1 LASPI
6 QVLLVEDSPG
16 AAQLTLEA
24 LRDALVP
31 NRIHV
36 VTDGEAALKFIHQEP
51 PYSDAP
57 RPNLILLDL
66 NLPKVDGRNV
76 LATIKSDP
84 SLMDIPV
91 IVLTCSEN
99 PQDVEGAYQLQVAGY
114 ITKPADLDEYF
125 TAIRL
130 LKQLWFKIMT
140 LPKRVKADS
149 ADSSA

>member
-1 LASPI
+1 MTS
-6 QVLLVEDSPG
+6 
-16 AAQLTLEA
+16 EA

-36 VTDGEAALKFIHQEP
+36 VTDGEAALKFIYQEP
-51 PYSDAP
+51 PYSVVP

-99 PQDVEGAYQLQVAGY
+99 PQDVEDAYQHQVAGY

-130 LKQLWFKIMT
+130 LKQLWFKVMT
-140 LPKRVKADS
+140 LPKTVKH
-149 ADSSA
+149 